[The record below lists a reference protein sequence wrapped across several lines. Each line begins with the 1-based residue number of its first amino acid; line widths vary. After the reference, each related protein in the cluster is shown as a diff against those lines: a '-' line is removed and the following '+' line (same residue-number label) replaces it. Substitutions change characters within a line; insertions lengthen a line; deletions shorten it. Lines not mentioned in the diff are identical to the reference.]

1 MFGGYGGRR
10 SFGGGRLLIAAIMVI
25 VALVGY
31 FGSSQV
37 NPVTGQTQ
45 HVNMS
50 PQEETAMGLQ
60 AAPEME
66 AQFGGLSSNQQATA
80 LVERV
85 GNQVWQRSDAA
96 KGPYQFQYHLLAD
109 QQTINA
115 FALPGGQVFITEAL
129 MLRLQTEGQ
138 LAGVLAHE
146 TSHVILRHSAEQL
159 AKSQLTQG
167 LTGAAVIA
175 AVNPNDPR
183 SYRTAEFATLVNQ
196 MVNLKFSRTDET
208 QADTFGVKYMSR
220 AGYDPRSMIDV
231 MKILEASSSGGQQPE
246 FMSTHP
252 DPGNRIQNIQ
262 QAIDQ
267 LFPNGVPDGLKR

>member
-1 MFGGYGGRR
+1 MFGYGGRR

-25 VALVGY
+25 VALIGY

-66 AQFGGLSSNQQATA
+66 AQFGGLSSNQQAAA
-80 LVERV
+80 LVDRV

-129 MLRLQTEGQ
+129 MSRLQTEGQ

-183 SYRTAEFATLVNQ
+183 TYRTAQFAMLVNQ
-196 MVNLKFSRTDET
+196 MINLKFSRTDET
-208 QADTFGVKYMSR
+208 QADTFGVKYMSQ
-220 AGYDPRSMIDV
+220 ASYDPRSMIDV
-231 MKILEASSSGGQQPE
+231 MKILQASSNGAEPAE

>member
-1 MFGGYGGRR
+1 MYGSRGR
-10 SFGGGRLLIAAIMVI
+10 SFPGGGRLIIAAIMIV

-45 HVNMS
+45 HISIS
-50 PQEETAMGLQ
+50 PEQETAMGLQ

-66 AQFGGLSSNQQATA
+66 AQYGGLSSNQQASE
-80 LVERV
+80 LVARV
-85 GNQVWQRSDAA
+85 GNQIWQNSDAA
-96 KGPYQFQYHLLAD
+96 KGPYQFEYHLLAD

-129 MLRLQTEGQ
+129 MSLLQTEGQ

-146 TSHVILRHSAEQL
+146 TSHAILRHSAEQL

-175 AVNPNDPR
+175 AVDPNDPR
-183 SYRTAEFATLVNQ
+183 SYRNAQFAMLVNQ
-196 MVNLKFSRTDET
+196 MVNLKFSRTDEVE
-208 QADTFGVKYMSR
+208 ADTFGVKYMAQ

-231 MKILEASSSGGQQPE
+231 MKVLEQSSTGPRPAE

-267 LFPNGVPDGLKR
+267 LYPNGVPAGLKR

>member
-1 MFGGYGGRR
+1 MFGNVGRR
-10 SFGGGRLLIAAIMVI
+10 SFGGGRLIIAVIMIVIALI
-25 VALVGY
+25 GY

-50 PQEETAMGLQ
+50 PEQETAMGLQ

-66 AQFGGLSSNQQATA
+66 AQYGGLSSNQKATA
-80 LVERV
+80 LVAQV
-85 GNQVWQRSDAA
+85 GNKIWENSDAA
-96 KGPYQFQYHLLAD
+96 KGPYQFEYHLLAD
-109 QQTINA
+109 PETINA
-115 FALPGGQVFITEAL
+115 FALPGGQVFITEGL
-129 MLRLQTEGQ
+129 LSHLQTEGQ

-175 AVNPNDPR
+175 AVDPNDPR
-183 SYRTAEFATLVNQ
+183 TYRNAQFAMLVNQ

-208 QADTFGVKYMSR
+208 QADTFGVKYMAQ

-231 MKILEASSSGGQQPE
+231 MTILEQANSGPRPAE

-262 QAIDQ
+262 QAIDK
-267 LFPNGVPDGLKR
+267 LYPNGVPDGLKR